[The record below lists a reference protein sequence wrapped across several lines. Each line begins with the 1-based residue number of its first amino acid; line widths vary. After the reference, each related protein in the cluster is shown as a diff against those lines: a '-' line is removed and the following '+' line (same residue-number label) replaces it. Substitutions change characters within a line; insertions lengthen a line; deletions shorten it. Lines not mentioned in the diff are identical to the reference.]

1 MGNVFPITGEGN
13 GTPLQYSCLENPMD
27 GGAGKVAVHRVAKSR
42 TRLKRPSITAIF
54 GFCDC
59 FLICKSFESEATSPQ
74 EPFYPMDL
82 CFFCLFVYICQ
93 SIYLFGFT
101 GCQLQHAGFLIF
113 PVTRGVFNCG
123 LQTLNCS
130 MQDLVLHDQKQNWE
144 HRVLATWITGKSQS

>member
-113 PVTRGVFNCG
+113 IVTCSVFQLWHMG
-123 LQTLNCS
+123 SSSQTRDWT
-130 MQDLVLHDQKQNWE
+130 QVTLH
-144 HRVLATWITGKSQS
+144 RSVKSKPLDHQGSSIQ